1 MIFKTVTICM
11 VLTNLLPL
19 AMCACAKGNKFV
31 LCGVQSTNRLLIGS
45 FEYYKSQKVINK
57 RYANIGT
64 SMQSVRKSVI
74 RLYSIGARTHMYT
87 HIVIRSRCASTR
99 L

>member
-1 MIFKTVTICM
+1 MCTAAYDFQNHDY
-11 VLTNLLPL
+11 LYGTNKLITLSHV
-19 AMCACAKGNKFV
+19 CTKGNKLV

-64 SMQSVRKSVI
+64 SMQQ
-74 RLYSIGARTHMYT
+74 
-87 HIVIRSRCASTR
+87 
-99 L
+99 

>member
-1 MIFKTVTICM
+1 MCTAAYDFQNRDY
-11 VLTNLLPL
+11 LYGTNKLITLSHV
-19 AMCACAKGNKFV
+19 CAKGNKFV
-31 LCGVQSTNRLLIGS
+31 LRSVQSTNRLLIGS

-74 RLYSIGARTHMYT
+74 LKGRT
-87 HIVIRSRCASTR
+87 